1 MSVAL
6 VILTV
11 ILLEFIYWFGK
22 GYIHARMQRW
32 REDREADHEYVAK
45 LRTKHALEASEKI
58 TFAAEQRRQYEKRRI
73 AAQRREEYR
82 REEAER
88 HRKFAEARRTDVA
101 LKAIEK
107 SLRLAPPGTAREA
120 LALQRLFK
128 WGRKRLLRKELA
140 ALPSPPL
147 AEVSEKRLGLLAELA
162 LLNAINPRYKRA
174 AVWRVGAI
182 YRECLR
188 RNRADIW
195 FDTKACLADVFPT
208 LPEWIAEREDA
219 LEGEKIE
226 RLWSRM
232 PDV

>member
-120 LALQRLFK
+120 LAL
-128 WGRKRLLRKELA
+128 
-140 ALPSPPL
+140 PSLPL

-219 LEGEKIE
+219 LESEKIE
-226 RLWSRM
+226 RLWSRI